1 VTEGG
6 GTTGFGRGRSS
17 AADGNA
23 GNAASGASGDP
34 PGGPATDGAGGSAGT
49 VELGRDEFAADR
61 PGKRDRLARFYRVIS
76 YLAAH
81 REGATVDAVAGFVG
95 MSRRTVY
102 RDLQALEGEIGIPL
116 WSEGGRWGIVEG
128 AFLPPLR
135 LTLDEAVA
143 FFFAARLTA
152 QFADR
157 YDPDMGAA
165 FQKLAE
171 ILPPAVARH
180 LERTIDVLAS
190 RPPDERMTRHLRLL
204 ARAWAQR
211 RVVELTYNAAHGP
224 GRPPRRARV
233 HPYLLEA
240 SPTTRALYLMGFD
253 ESRGAVRTFKLQRIL
268 ELSLAVETFEAPE
281 PGDVQEGQDR
291 AWGVIA
297 DQEEVEVVLRFDAA
311 IAGQVAE
318 TTWHPTERVV
328 LDDDGSVLWR
338 ARVPGT
344 IEIRRWILSWG
355 SQVEVLEPAEL
366 RDEVAATYRAAAARY

>member
-1 VTEGG
+1 MIEH
-6 GTTGFGRGRSS
+6 
-17 AADGNA
+17 DGQD
-23 GNAASGASGDP
+23 GSG
-34 PGGPATDGAGGSAGT
+34 
-49 VELGRDEFAADR
+49 ADR
-61 PGKRDRLARFYRVIS
+61 PAKHDRLARFYRVLR

-81 REGATVDAVAGFVG
+81 PEGATIDAVAGFVG

-102 RDLQALEGEIGIPL
+102 RDVRALEGEIGIPM

-157 YDPDMGAA
+157 YDPDVGAA

-171 ILPPAVARH
+171 ILPPVVARH

-190 RPPDERMTRHLRLL
+190 RPPDERLTRHLRLL
-204 ARAWAQR
+204 ARAWAER
-211 RVVELTYNAAHGP
+211 RVVELTYNVAAHSP

-240 SPTTRALYLMGFD
+240 SATTRALYLMGFD

-268 ELSLAVETFEAPE
+268 ELSLAPETFEPPE
-281 PGDVQEGQDR
+281 PGVVEEGQDR

-297 DQEEVEVVLRFDAA
+297 DQEEVEVVLRFDSA
-311 IAGQVAE
+311 IAGLVTE

-328 LDDDGSVLWR
+328 REPDGSVLWQG
-338 ARVPGT
+338 RVPGT

-355 SQVEVLEPAEL
+355 SQVEVLAPPEL
-366 RDEVAATYRAAAARY
+366 RDQVAALYRAAAARY

>member
-1 VTEGG
+1 MTHPVDSLDT
-6 GTTGFGRGRSS
+6 
-17 AADGNA
+17 A
-23 GNAASGASGDP
+23 
-34 PGGPATDGAGGSAGT
+34 
-49 VELGRDEFAADR
+49 
-61 PGKRDRLARFYRVIS
+61 KHDRLARFYRVLR

-81 REGATVDAVAGFVG
+81 PEGATVDAIAGFVA

-102 RDLQALEGEIGIPL
+102 RDLRALEGEIGIPL
-116 WSEGGRWGIVEG
+116 WSEAGRWGIVEG

-171 ILPPAVARH
+171 ILPSVVARH
-180 LERTIDVLAS
+180 LERTIDVLAG

-204 ARAWAQR
+204 ARAWAER
-211 RVVELTYNAAHGP
+211 RVVEITYDPAAYSP
-224 GRPPRRARV
+224 GRPPRRSRV

-240 SPTTRALYLMGFD
+240 SATTRGLYLIGFD
-253 ESRGAVRTFKLQRIL
+253 ESRAATRTFKLQRIL
-268 ELSLAVETFEAPE
+268 AMSLAPETFDPPDPAL
-281 PGDVQEGQDR
+281 VQEGLDR

-297 DQEEVEVVLRFDAA
+297 DQEEVEVELRFDPE
-311 IAGQVAE
+311 IAGLVAE
-318 TTWHPTERVV
+318 TAWHPTEQVTREA
-328 LDDDGSVLWR
+328 DGSLIWR

-344 IEIRRWILSWG
+344 IEIRRWILQWG
-355 SQVEVLEPAEL
+355 AQVEVKAPPEL
-366 RDEVAATYRAAAARY
+366 RAEVATTYRKAAARY

>member
-1 VTEGG
+1 ML
-6 GTTGFGRGRSS
+6 
-17 AADGNA
+17 
-23 GNAASGASGDP
+23 P
-34 PGGPATDGAGGSAGT
+34 PSDLLDTA
-49 VELGRDEFAADR
+49 
-61 PGKRDRLARFYRVIS
+61 KRDRLARFYRVLR

-81 REGATVDAVAGFVG
+81 PEGATVDAVAGFVA

-157 YDPDMGAA
+157 YDPDTGAA

-190 RPPDERMTRHLRLL
+190 RPPDERMTRHIRLL
-204 ARAWAQR
+204 ARAWSER
-211 RVVELTYNAAHGP
+211 RVVELTYDAATYSP
-224 GRPPRRARV
+224 GRPPRRSRV
-233 HPYLLEA
+233 HPYMLEA
-240 SPTTRALYLMGFD
+240 SATTRALYLIGFD
-253 ESRGAVRTFKLQRIL
+253 ESRAAVRTFKLQRIL
-268 ELSLAVETFEAPE
+268 ELSLAPETFEPPDPAV
-281 PGDVQEGQDR
+281 VQEGLDR

-297 DQEEVEVVLRFDAA
+297 DQEEVEVELRFDPA
-311 IAGQVAE
+311 IAGLVTE
-318 TTWHPTERVV
+318 TAWHPTERVTREP
-328 LDDDGSVLWR
+328 DGSVLWR

-344 IEIRRWILSWG
+344 LEIRRWILQWG
-355 SQVEVLEPAEL
+355 AQVEVLAPPEL
-366 RDEVAATYRAAAARY
+366 RDEVAETYRKAAARY

>member
-1 VTEGG
+1 M
-6 GTTGFGRGRSS
+6 
-17 AADGNA
+17 
-23 GNAASGASGDP
+23 P
-34 PGGPATDGAGGSAGT
+34 PDES
-49 VELGRDEFAADR
+49 RDTA
-61 PGKRDRLARFYRVIS
+61 KRDRLARFYRVLRF
-76 YLAAH
+76 LAAH
-81 REGATVDAVAGFVG
+81 PEGSTVDAVAGFVA

-102 RDLQALEGEIGIPL
+102 RDLRALEGEIGIPL

-143 FFFAARLTA
+143 FFLAARLTA

-190 RPPDERMTRHLRLL
+190 RPPDERLTRHVRQL
-204 ARAWAQR
+204 ARAWAER
-211 RVVELTYNAAHGP
+211 RVVEVTYDPATHNP
-224 GRPPRRARV
+224 GRPPRRSRV

-240 SPTTRALYLMGFD
+240 SATTRALYLIGFD
-253 ESRGAVRTFKLQRIL
+253 ESRAAVRTFKLQRIL
-268 ELSLAVETFEAPE
+268 ELSLAPETFDPPDPA
-281 PGDVQEGQDR
+281 VLQEGLGR

-297 DQEEVEVVLRFDAA
+297 DQEEVEVALRFDPA
-311 IAGQVAE
+311 IAALVTE
-318 TTWHPTERVV
+318 TMWHPTERVTREA
-328 LDDDGSVLWR
+328 DGSVVWR

-344 IEIRRWILSWG
+344 IEIRRWILEWG
-355 SQVEVLEPAEL
+355 AQVEVLAPPEL
-366 RDEVAATYRAAAARY
+366 RDEVAATYRKAAARY